1 MKVLHLLPPPLCALI
16 RPRPAASRSP
26 SSRTR
31 TPQPLAN
38 SLEIEAQLVITWN
51 GHALQL
57 AAAGPYLILNVPSQ
71 QVLDQLTAGPAKA
84 PGAAKAPKSTGSDP
98 LQQINDLARQLG
110 WVLDLR
116 VGGKTYVTF
125 GVQRTPKITLNAV
138 LGKIGSFFR

>member
-1 MKVLHLLPPPLCALI
+1 V
-16 RPRPAASRSP
+16 P
-26 SSRTR
+26 ST
-31 TPQPLAN
+31 
-38 SLEIEAQLVITWN
+38 LEIEAQLVINWN

-57 AAAGPYLILNVPSQ
+57 AAAGTYLILNIPSQ
-71 QVLDQLTAGPAKA
+71 QVLDELTAGPPKP
-84 PGAAKAPKSTGSDP
+84 PGTPKAPKASGPDP

-138 LGKIGSFFR
+138 LGKIGSFFK